1 MAEVYDFVDGVP
13 GNTIARK
20 LPNGNIRHNKANQL
34 ERVIALH
41 EDVQRRLIKEGMAIH
56 QRARFRMTAAQ
67 QRHRFKLREDMAD
80 ALETGDPDIIA
91 TATRRLERY
100 ERENTDVIWSQADI
114 DFHVMLHR
122 QDGREFYVEADT
134 DGVEGDRGLEILQQ
148 SLTR

>member
-13 GNTIARK
+13 GNSVSHV
-20 LPNGNIRHNKANQL
+20 LPNGSVKTNKANQL

-67 QRHRFKLREDMAD
+67 SRHRFQLQEAMAD
-80 ALETGDPDIIA
+80 ALETGDPDIIE
-91 TATRRLERY
+91 TASRRLSRY
-100 ERENTDVIWSQADI
+100 ERDKTEVIWNQADV
-114 DFHVMLHR
+114 DFHIMLHR
-122 QDGREFYVEADT
+122 NDGREFFVEADT